1 MQRYYE
7 TQELLARQNNLND
20 KIQQIGA
27 QISAIKDI
35 INNPNATQLLNQN
48 LANMNIQAQELAN
61 PENAG
66 LTLDDLLYQN
76 SNNRKIL
83 ETYMETNNLM
93 IAPGKKEEIMKKI
106 ITTKNKLTDEVIQKL
121 QQEGLLIA
129 KMPENPEIQK
139 LTISADAKQKLESA
153 FRTFADRAEFRNI
166 QLSAIDGDKIKLKS
180 DSSEVI
186 FDAKTL
192 RIP

>member
-1 MQRYYE
+1 MSLQRYYE
-7 TQELLARQNNLND
+7 AQMLIAKQNQLND

-83 ETYMETNNLM
+83 AKYMETNNL
-93 IAPGKKEEIMKKI
+93 
-106 ITTKNKLTDEVIQKL
+106 
-121 QQEGLLIA
+121 
-129 KMPENPEIQK
+129 
-139 LTISADAKQKLESA
+139 ISA
-153 FRTFADRAEFRNI
+153 
-166 QLSAIDGDKIKLKS
+166 
-180 DSSEVI
+180 
-186 FDAKTL
+186 
-192 RIP
+192 P

>member
-1 MQRYYE
+1 M
-7 TQELLARQNNLND
+7 LIAKQNQLND

-35 INNPNATQLLNQN
+35 VNNPNATQLLNQN

-106 ITTKNKLTDEVIQKL
+106 ITTKDKLTDEVIQKL

-139 LTISADAKQKLESA
+139 LTISADAKQKLELA

>member
-1 MQRYYE
+1 MSLQRYYE
-7 TQELLARQNNLND
+7 AQMLIAKQNQLND
-20 KIQQIGA
+20 KIQQIGT

-83 ETYMETNNLM
+83 EKYMETNNLI
-93 IAPGKKEEIMKKI
+93 IAP
-106 ITTKNKLTDEVIQKL
+106 
-121 QQEGLLIA
+121 
-129 KMPENPEIQK
+129 
-139 LTISADAKQKLESA
+139 
-153 FRTFADRAEFRNI
+153 
-166 QLSAIDGDKIKLKS
+166 
-180 DSSEVI
+180 
-186 FDAKTL
+186 
-192 RIP
+192 

>member
-1 MQRYYE
+1 M
-7 TQELLARQNNLND
+7 LIAKQNQLND
-20 KIQQIGA
+20 KIQQIGT

-83 ETYMETNNLM
+83 EKYMETNNLI
-93 IAPGKKEEIMKKI
+93 IAP
-106 ITTKNKLTDEVIQKL
+106 
-121 QQEGLLIA
+121 
-129 KMPENPEIQK
+129 
-139 LTISADAKQKLESA
+139 
-153 FRTFADRAEFRNI
+153 
-166 QLSAIDGDKIKLKS
+166 
-180 DSSEVI
+180 
-186 FDAKTL
+186 
-192 RIP
+192 

>member
-1 MQRYYE
+1 M
-7 TQELLARQNNLND
+7 LIAKQNQLND

-83 ETYMETNNLM
+83 AKYMETNNL
-93 IAPGKKEEIMKKI
+93 
-106 ITTKNKLTDEVIQKL
+106 
-121 QQEGLLIA
+121 
-129 KMPENPEIQK
+129 
-139 LTISADAKQKLESA
+139 ISA
-153 FRTFADRAEFRNI
+153 
-166 QLSAIDGDKIKLKS
+166 
-180 DSSEVI
+180 
-186 FDAKTL
+186 
-192 RIP
+192 P